1 MKGARKQVL
10 NESETETEEITIN
23 YDLAIKEYKYMLND
37 YEKYNKFLK
46 YEIEEKDKLLNIT
59 MIILM
64 ISGIGHVIVSLYL
77 IFYT

>member
-46 YEIEEKDKLLNIT
+46 HEIEEKDKLLNIT

-64 ISGIGHVIVSLYL
+64 ISGIGHLIVSLYL
-77 IFYT
+77 IFYI